1 MARSVWFRISVLLLV
16 LISLASPAV
25 AAGKAPARPQS
36 HGFIAWVWQALDQLQ
51 KTLLPE
57 GTVQGDSHGTMDPD
71 GLTTAP
77 PDGGDSGGTMNPDG

>member
-1 MARSVWFRISVLLLV
+1 MARSMWFRISVLLLV

-25 AAGKAPARPQS
+25 AAGKAPARPEC
-36 HGFIAWVWQALDQLQ
+36 HGLVAWIWQALGQLQ

-57 GTVQGDSHGTMDPD
+57 GTVQGDSHAGMDPD

-77 PDGGDSGGTMNPDG
+77 PDGGDSRAGMNPDG

>member
-1 MARSVWFRISVLLLV
+1 MARSVWFRISILLLV

-36 HGFIAWVWQALDQLQ
+36 RSLVAWVWQALGHLQ
-51 KTLLPE
+51 KALLPE
-57 GTVQGDSHGTMDPD
+57 GTDQGDSRGTMDPD

-77 PDGGDSGGTMNPDG
+77 PDGGDSHGTMDPDG